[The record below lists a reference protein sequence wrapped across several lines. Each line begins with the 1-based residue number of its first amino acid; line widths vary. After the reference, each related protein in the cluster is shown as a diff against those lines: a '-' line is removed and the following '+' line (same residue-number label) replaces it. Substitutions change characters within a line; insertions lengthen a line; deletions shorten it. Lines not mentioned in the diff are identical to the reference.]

1 MLNKNLGVSMK
12 LYRLNFLL
20 ILILIILI
28 VIPFLPYKMP
38 ERDRYEYDNLIR
50 LEIQCHE
57 WSGGP
62 KVIGGQEH
70 LDRFLD
76 TLPDKTISRD
86 TVNLI
91 GNTPYE
97 SISTFRQGIP
107 SYREFVVYGEFK
119 EGYSRFNEVSFDIK
133 EWYPKNQYVT
143 LYDSMIFY
151 KLKIYFNSMIII
163 IVLILVSLK
172 IKKGI

>member
-1 MLNKNLGVSMK
+1 MK

-38 ERDRYEYDNLIR
+38 ERDRYEDDNLIR
-50 LEIQCHE
+50 LEIQCHQ

-91 GNTPYE
+91 GNTPFK
-97 SISTFRQGIP
+97 SISTFRQGNP
-107 SYREFVVYGEFK
+107 SYSEFVVYGEFK
-119 EGYSRFNEVSFDIK
+119 EGYSRFNEVSFDVK
-133 EWYPKNQYVT
+133 EWYPKNKYVT

-151 KLKIYFNSMIII
+151 KLKIYFILMIII
-163 IVLILVSLK
+163 IVLILARLK
-172 IKKGI
+172 IKK

>member
-1 MLNKNLGVSMK
+1 MK
-12 LYRLNFLL
+12 LYRLKFLL
-20 ILILIILI
+20 IIILIILI

-38 ERDRYEYDNLIR
+38 EINRYEYDNLIR

-62 KVIGGQEH
+62 KVISGQEN
-70 LDRFLD
+70 LDGFLD

-91 GNTPYE
+91 GNTPFK

-107 SYREFVVYGEFK
+107 SYSEFVVYGEFK
-119 EGYSRFNEVSFDIK
+119 EGYSRFNEVSFDVK
-133 EWYPKNQYVT
+133 EWYPKNKYVT

-163 IVLILVSLK
+163 IVLILASLK
-172 IKKGI
+172 IKK

>member
-1 MLNKNLGVSMK
+1 MK
-12 LYRLNFLL
+12 LYKLKFLL
-20 ILILIILI
+20 IIILIILI

-38 ERDRYEYDNLIR
+38 EINRYEYDNLIR

-62 KVIGGQEH
+62 KVISGQEN

-91 GNTPYE
+91 GNTPFK

-107 SYREFVVYGEFK
+107 SYSEFVVYGEFK
-119 EGYSRFNEVSFDIK
+119 EGY
-133 EWYPKNQYVT
+133 PKNKYVT

-163 IVLILVSLK
+163 IVLLLASLK
-172 IKKGI
+172 IKK

>member
-1 MLNKNLGVSMK
+1 MK
-12 LYRLNFLL
+12 LYRLKFLL

-50 LEIQCHE
+50 LEIQCHQ

-91 GNTPYE
+91 GNTPFK

-107 SYREFVVYGEFK
+107 SYSEFVVYGEFK
-119 EGYSRFNEVSFDIK
+119 EGYSRFNEVSFDVK
-133 EWYPKNQYVT
+133 EWYPKNKYVT

-151 KLKIYFNSMIII
+151 KLKIYFNSKIII
-163 IVLILVSLK
+163 IVLILLSLK
-172 IKKGI
+172 IKK

>member
-1 MLNKNLGVSMK
+1 MK
-12 LYRLNFLL
+12 LYKLKILL
-20 ILILIILI
+20 IIILIISI

-38 ERDRYEYDNLIR
+38 EINQYEYDNLTR

-70 LDRFLD
+70 LGRFLE

-91 GNTPYE
+91 GNTPFK

-107 SYREFVVYGEFK
+107 SYSEFVVYGEFK
-119 EGYSRFNEVSFDIK
+119 EGNSRFNEVSFDVK
-133 EWYPKNQYVT
+133 EWYPKNKYVT

-163 IVLILVSLK
+163 IVLLLASLK
-172 IKKGI
+172 VKK

>member
-1 MLNKNLGVSMK
+1 MK
-12 LYRLNFLL
+12 LYRFKSLL
-20 ILILIILI
+20 ILILI

-38 ERDRYEYDNLIR
+38 ERDRYEDDNLIR

-163 IVLILVSLK
+163 IVLILASLK
-172 IKKGI
+172 IKKLNKK

>member
-1 MLNKNLGVSMK
+1 MK
-12 LYRLNFLL
+12 LYKLKFLL
-20 ILILIILI
+20 IIILIILI
-28 VIPFLPYKMP
+28 AIPFLPYKMP

-50 LEIQCHE
+50 LEIKCHE

-62 KVIGGQEH
+62 KVIDGQEH

-76 TLPDKTISRD
+76 TLPDKIISRD

-91 GNTPYE
+91 GNTPFK

-107 SYREFVVYGEFK
+107 SYSEFVVYGEFK
-119 EGYSRFNEVSFDIK
+119 EGYSRFNEVSFDVK
-133 EWYPKNQYVT
+133 EWYPKNKYVT

-151 KLKIYFNSMIII
+151 KLKIYPILIII
-163 IVLILVSLK
+163 IILSILASLHVSTK
-172 IKKGI
+172 